1 MVYSKKYSLSVEKR
15 VYIYPLMPSMSVKID
30 DKSGFLHV
38 INEFIARNI
47 YNRAGC
53 TALCGGPDHSVR
65 CRLNHIGISY
75 SVAQSVAHLFTSGR
89 KKHQYYS
96 LLVAHLF
103 TSGRTLIHF
112 WSQKVALLFTFG
124 RGHILQHP
132 VTQDVTS
139 TFKVYINF
147 SKVSNKILDNFSKV
161 IGTSFDCSWSID
173 SFRLPGLRLHSSR
186 DSYQLN
192 DNCIYD

>member
-15 VYIYPLMPSMSVKID
+15 VNIYPLMPSMSIKID

-65 CRLNHIGISY
+65 CRLNHIGIS

-96 LLVAHLF
+96 LLVARLF
-103 TSGRTLIHF
+103 TSGRRKCRFYSLLVARTFCNTL
-112 WSQKVALLFTFG
+112 
-124 RGHILQHP
+124 
-132 VTQDVTS
+132 
-139 TFKVYINF
+139 
-147 SKVSNKILDNFSKV
+147 
-161 IGTSFDCSWSID
+161 
-173 SFRLPGLRLHSSR
+173 
-186 DSYQLN
+186 
-192 DNCIYD
+192 